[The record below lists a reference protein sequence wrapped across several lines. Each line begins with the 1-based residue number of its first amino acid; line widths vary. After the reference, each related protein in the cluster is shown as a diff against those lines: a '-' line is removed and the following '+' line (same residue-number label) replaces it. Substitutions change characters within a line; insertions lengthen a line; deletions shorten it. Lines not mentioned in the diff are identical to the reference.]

1 VDRESAYRTAI
12 ARRTVRASWRRSK
25 ACQYSRASLMAKPSS
40 STTLGF
46 RSLTCCATGN
56 MIAPLCSAHSILS
69 SLTAKTCASS
79 RIEERK
85 HALANV
91 LYRERNGI
99 VFNMH
104 YDGDGSIVFKQ
115 ACALGCKGIVS
126 KRLGSPYRSG
136 RTDHWLKIKNP
147 KAPAV
152 KREAERQAPGT
163 RAER

>member
-1 VDRESAYRTAI
+1 VEAVESLPVQSCFVDGEAIMVDHTGLSVFDLLRYRQH
-12 ARRTVRASWRRSK
+12 V
-25 ACQYSRASLMAKPSS
+25 
-40 STTLGF
+40 
-46 RSLTCCATGN
+46 
-56 MIAPLCSAHSILS
+56 APLCSAHSILS

-163 RAER
+163 RAEK